1 MSNLSQKELKSLK
14 QGKFQEISLCEQL
27 LEKSK
32 KEGKSISGKVV
43 DFLLKSS

>member
-14 QGKFQEISLCEQL
+14 QGKFQEISLCERL
-27 LEKSK
+27 LIIAK
-32 KEGKSISGKVV
+32 KEKRCFSGKVV

>member
-14 QGKFQEISLCEQL
+14 QGKFQEISLYDKL
-27 LEKSK
+27 DRKSK
-32 KEGKSISGKVV
+32 KERKSISGKVV